1 MSSDQNTFDSIPQ
14 LKPDREE
21 IAQRQG
27 GRNNGRKPHAPV
39 RRQSSGGWLLV
50 LLCLAAVAALAYW
63 TYMLNQQLQQSRQQ
77 LADTSSRLRVLE
89 SRLSVTDESVNQS
102 SEVMQDKM
110 SEMDSEIRKL
120 WDNVWKKAKEDLA
133 RQGKELA
140 ALQTQLKTMAE
151 ADKGLKEEISEVD
164 SAVAETKLSLKVALE
179 QLESNA
185 KLEENLT
192 ELKEQLTAQEA
203 SFEEF
208 SVRAGD
214 ISSNNE
220 AVEKRLAATEEWVD
234 SFNGYRTQ
242 MNRKLLDLQSS
253 VNALQT
259 Q

>member
-1 MSSDQNTFDSIPQ
+1 
-14 LKPDREE
+14 
-21 IAQRQG
+21 
-27 GRNNGRKPHAPV
+27 
-39 RRQSSGGWLLV
+39 
-50 LLCLAAVAALAYW
+50 
-63 TYMLNQQLQQSRQQ
+63 MLNQQLQQSRQQ